1 MIIPHRNSIPIL
13 DLLKKGVFKLEQ
25 LYMDFFGNLWSQK
38 IQGAWKQQVLDGKV
52 IEEVLGS
59 VWLIDCLTKVKHTIY
74 VNSHDVENTQGFN
87 PIIYIVSFALVSFS
101 STNPWNG

>member
-1 MIIPHRNSIPIL
+1 MIIPHLNSIPIL
-13 DLLKKGVFKLEQ
+13 DPLKKRVFKLEQ

-38 IQGAWKQQVLDGKV
+38 IQGALDSKV

-59 VWLIDCLTKVKHTIY
+59 VWLIDCLTKVKHTVY
-74 VNSHDVENTQGFN
+74 VNSHDVENTHGFN